1 MNYSCNI
8 DFLAIH
14 YYNNIEYNF
23 YKRGIDM
30 NENENR
36 KLAVD
41 FCNVLMEIRNAF
53 HNHQLPF
60 SNIRINSHA
69 FHTLC
74 VLNCFSQQ
82 HLTMSELAEKL
93 EVTNQYLSRIIN
105 DLENKNYVER
115 VHDKQNR
122 RRVYIKITS
131 QGNQFLEEAGENM
144 IQNVLHTINKI
155 TENDKVRLSEAITIL
170 NDIFTKN
177 NQ

>member
-1 MNYSCNI
+1 MNYSCAI
-8 DFLAIH
+8 DFLTTH
-14 YYNNIEYNF
+14 YYNDIEYDF

-41 FCNVLMEIRNAF
+41 FCNVLMEIRSAF

-60 SNIRINSHA
+60 SNIRINS
-69 FHTLC
+69 
-74 VLNCFSQQ
+74 QQ
-82 HLTMSELAEKL
+82 HLTMSALAEKL
-93 EVTNQYLSRIIN
+93 EITNQHLSRIIN

-122 RRVYIKITS
+122 RRVYIKITP

-155 TENDKVRLSEAITIL
+155 TENDKVRLDRKSTRL
-170 NDIFTKN
+170 NSSHL
-177 NQ
+177 